1 MRPEE
6 LYLTDIIEA
15 ADAIRRFLLD
25 VEQNT
30 FLRNELLQS
39 AVLQKLMII
48 GEAASRLPKEFS
60 DRHPEIE
67 WEDIIGFRNIA
78 VHAYF
83 AVEWSIVWVAATQE
97 APELKRKITDILA
110 KEYTSSQVTYYRLS
124 FNPYASRLKIL
135 ESRHAPYPLRF

>member
-1 MRPEE
+1 MRREE

-15 ADAIRRFLLD
+15 ADAIQRFLKD
-25 VEQNT
+25 IEQNE
-30 FLRNELLQS
+30 FLQNELLQS

-48 GEAASRLPKEFS
+48 GEAASRLPKEFR
-60 DRHPEIE
+60 DRHSEIE

-97 APELKRKITDILA
+97 TPELRRKIAEFLA
-110 KEYTSSQVTYYRLS
+110 REHSS
-124 FNPYASRLKIL
+124 P
-135 ESRHAPYPLRF
+135 

>member
-1 MRPEE
+1 MRREE

-15 ADAIRRFLLD
+15 ADAIQRFLVD
-25 VEQNT
+25 VGQNT

-48 GEAASRLPKEFS
+48 GEAASRLPKEFR

-97 APELKRKITDILA
+97 ATELRRKIAETLT
-110 KEYTSSQVTYYRLS
+110 KEHSD
-124 FNPYASRLKIL
+124 P
-135 ESRHAPYPLRF
+135 

>member
-1 MRPEE
+1 MRREE

-15 ADAIRRFLLD
+15 GDSIQRFLKD
-25 VEQNT
+25 VEQNA

-48 GEAASRLPKEFS
+48 GEAASRLPEEFRE
-60 DRHPEIE
+60 RHPEIE
-67 WEDIIGFRNIA
+67 REDIIGFRNIA

-97 APELKRKITDILA
+97 APELRRKIAETLA
-110 KEYTSSQVTYYRLS
+110 KEHS
-124 FNPYASRLKIL
+124 NP
-135 ESRHAPYPLRF
+135 